1 MLLNKSTFKSVLNIP
16 YSTEEIHY
24 KEMIMKNV
32 NGINVLENATVIV
45 NDIWLSDF
53 HENIPESNLLR
64 EKNEFSIQQHIF

>member
-1 MLLNKSTFKSVLNIP
+1 
-16 YSTEEIHY
+16 
-24 KEMIMKNV
+24 MIMKNV